1 MLKPVKQRHSR
12 EFIVTHSAL
21 AVLCAALLMPL
32 ASCKPDDSPL
42 RAENDE
48 LKRKYAKQE
57 SMTTSLQDAN
67 KVMQQ
72 QIDILN
78 QELRDAKDETK
89 QAHKTIE
96 QAHKDIDQARGETKE
111 LAAKLSGQIAQTKK
125 LSDEVQRTV
134 AAQAASTVKAED
146 KGGQSEEFP
155 RPLAQ
160 VAKAAEEALTRNG
173 YAVKVGIKLD
183 QKAVYVTER
192 KVSPPASLESS
203 GFRNQFLVSLHLL
216 SANTTKLTVKAEFEK
231 LAQGNRVLPAGGD
244 EAADIEQRLIA
255 EIGKSLAPQT
265 KL

>member
-1 MLKPVKQRHSR
+1 MSEPVKQRAPHEVRS
-12 EFIVTHSAL
+12 IGIA
-21 AVLCAALLMPL
+21 AGALCALLALSL
-32 ASCKPDDSPL
+32 AGCKQDDSPF

-48 LKRKYAKQE
+48 LKRKYTKQE
-57 SMTTSLQDAN
+57 SVIASLQDGN

-72 QIDILN
+72 QIDLLN
-78 QELRDAKDETK
+78 QELRDAKKETERAQK
-89 QAHKTIE
+89 ETE
-96 QAHKDIDQARGETKE
+96 QVRKDIEHARVETKE
-111 LAAKLSGQIAQTKK
+111 VAAKLSGQIAQTKK
-125 LSDEVQRTV
+125 LSDEVQRTA

-155 RPLAQ
+155 RPLAH
-160 VAKAAEEALTRNG
+160 VAKAAEDALARNG
-173 YAVKVGIKLD
+173 YAVKVGIKLE

-203 GFRNQFLVSLHLL
+203 GFRNQFLISLQSLPT
-216 SANTTKLTVKAEFEK
+216 NTTKLTVKAEFEK

-255 EIGKSLAPQT
+255 EIGKLLAPQT